1 MPGFPLRN
9 LRRRDTRGSAAVHG
23 KRSQKTLSK
32 RNLIVMQYLQRF
44 LEALLTEEGADY
56 EDELE
61 S

>member
-1 MPGFPLRN
+1 M
-9 LRRRDTRGSAAVHG
+9 RDTRGFAGVHG